1 MRPFRLG
8 LLAALLAA
16 FLMPAAGALAA
27 DKAPAAAAGYKPD
40 QVKRGMA
47 EAPAAV
53 QGAAIPCQMSG
64 AAWIGAAPADKK
76 TNTPAKDLYEVACSG
91 SMGFIIQTVKGGG
104 EIQAFSCLE
113 SVGGGGLPCKLA
125 ENANPEH
132 LMQAALQKN
141 GTACELEKTRMI
153 GQVAEG
159 VYLEAL
165 CKGNSGY
172 IVKTSR
178 PLDFNKPIKADDC
191 LMYDVASTNVKC
203 TLVDQ
208 AARLAVVD
216 AYAAKANVGCTPTNR
231 RYIGPLKDGTTA
243 FEVSCQGGKG
253 YVLKVDSKQA
263 VAPLEC
269 LKVPTLC
276 ELTDSRQA
284 LTEQAGLYTNL
295 AKQAGSTCEVAS
307 YAVFPSQPGQEVLE
321 LTCKDGK
328 EVVGVFP
335 AKGAGSV
342 YDCGHAIIAGYKCAP
357 GKQDYSSLTADL
369 KTLGKSDCN
378 VSEVANRAKSSKG
391 NPQIEVACADGLPG
405 YVVEY
410 TNPAKPVPAEALGC
424 RLVGCALPANNKPK
438 A

>member
-1 MRPFRLG
+1 
-8 LLAALLAA
+8 
-16 FLMPAAGALAA
+16 
-27 DKAPAAAAGYKPD
+27 
-40 QVKRGMA
+40 V
-47 EAPAAV
+47 
-53 QGAAIPCQMSG
+53 
-64 AAWIGAAPADKK
+64 
-76 TNTPAKDLYEVACSG
+76 
-91 SMGFIIQTVKGGG
+91 
-104 EIQAFSCLE
+104 
-113 SVGGGGLPCKLA
+113 PCKLA
-125 ENANPEH
+125 DNVAPEA
-132 LMQAALQKN
+132 LLQKAMN
-141 GTACELEKTRMI
+141 ATTPCTLEKTRMI
-153 GQVAEG
+153 GQVTDG
-159 VYLEAL
+159 VYLETL
-165 CKGNSGY
+165 CKEGTGY
-172 IVKTSR
+172 VVKTSR

-203 TLVDQ
+203 TLVEP

-253 YVLKVDSKQA
+253 YVLKVDSKAA
-263 VAPLEC
+263 VTPLEC

-295 AKQAGSTCEVAS
+295 AKQAGSNCDVAS
-307 YAVFPSQPGQEVLE
+307 YAVFPSQPGQEILE
-321 LTCKDGK
+321 LTCKDGA

-335 AKGAGSV
+335 AKGKGSV

-357 GKQDYSSLTADL
+357 GKQNYATLTADL
-369 KTLGKSDCN
+369 KKLGKTDCAVSD
-378 VSEVANRAKSSKG
+378 VANRAKSSKG

-410 TNPAKPVPAEALGC
+410 TDPATPAEALGC